1 MTRPILVEVLTAF
14 GCGHCLRAH
23 TLVESVVGEFQEDQV
38 CYRAVN
44 VVEEIDY
51 AVQLQ
56 VLSTPAVAID
66 GKLVFSFLPSPKKL
80 RSAIEATLQA
90 GIRL

>member
-14 GCGHCLRAH
+14 GCAHCLRAH
-23 TLVESVVGEFQEDQV
+23 TLVESVVGEFHIDQV

-66 GKLVFSFLPSPKKL
+66 GKLAFSFLPSPKKL
-80 RSAIEATLQA
+80 RVAIQARLQA
-90 GIRL
+90 GARP